1 MAKKIASAAGL
12 GSNAFQYWDSSMAQ
26 INLYRGGNPDPT
38 FIRKSKRTKPKKRRK
53 QFRNRQR

>member
-1 MAKKIASAAGL
+1 MAKKIASATGL
-12 GSNAFQYWDSSMAQ
+12 GSNSFHYWDSSMAQ

-53 QFRNRQR
+53 

>member
-53 QFRNRQR
+53 